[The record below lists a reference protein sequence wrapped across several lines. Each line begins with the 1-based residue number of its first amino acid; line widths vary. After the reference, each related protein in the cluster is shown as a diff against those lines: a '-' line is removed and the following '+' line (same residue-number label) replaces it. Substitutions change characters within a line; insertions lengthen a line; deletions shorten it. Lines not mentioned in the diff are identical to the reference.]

1 MPAILP
7 ESWHSAK
14 QRECVV
20 DSLPTIEELH
30 SAAASVTGLSDF
42 GPPDYM
48 AGLEVILLSYRHEAA
63 LTPLGVRLARE
74 ELLAILM
81 ARLFSEAGWQR
92 YPAYAE
98 VPVERPVFIIGAPRT
113 GTTTLH
119 RLLTAD
125 PRHQGLE
132 MWLGY
137 APQPRP
143 LRSQWPAN
151 PVFQQVQAG
160 VEQFFRHDPE
170 YRGIH
175 DRNASEVEECWLL
188 TRQSMLSAYFEF
200 TGHVPSYS
208 AWLAEQD
215 WTQAYQRH
223 RRNLQLIGLRD
234 PGRRWVLKHSGHMLC
249 LDALF
254 AAYPDA
260 LVIQTHRRPA
270 SAVLGS
276 ACSMV
281 SRLAA
286 GRSPKFQGQSIGPAL
301 LELAARALGQFAKD
315 RARHDPARFYDVE
328 FDDFAAN
335 PLDVVAG
342 IYQRVGGQL
351 TEDVAAAMAAVLAAD
366 GRLRAHRYDIADF
379 GVTPEQADIRLG
391 ALL

>member
-1 MPAILP
+1 
-7 ESWHSAK
+7 
-14 QRECVV
+14 V

-30 SAAASVTGLSDF
+30 SAASSVTGLSDF
-42 GPPDYM
+42 GPPDYL
-48 AGLEVILLSYRHEAA
+48 AGLEMILFSYRHEAA

-74 ELLAILM
+74 ELLAILI
-81 ARLFSEAGWQR
+81 ARLFSEAGWRR
-92 YPAYAE
+92 YPDHAR
-98 VPVERPVFIIGAPRT
+98 VPVERPVFIIGPPRT

-119 RLLTAD
+119 RMLTAD

-132 MWLGY
+132 LWLGY

-143 LRSQWPAN
+143 RRSEWPKD
-151 PVFQQVQAG
+151 PVFQLVQAG
-160 VEQFFRHDPE
+160 CDQFFTRDPE

-175 DRNASEVEECWLL
+175 DRNAGEVEECWLL

-200 TGHVPSYS
+200 TSHVPSFS

-215 WTQAYQRH
+215 WTQAYLRH
-223 RRNLQLIGLRD
+223 RRNLQLIGLREG
-234 PGRRWVLKHSGHMLC
+234 GRRWVLKSSGHMLC

-260 LVIQTHRRPA
+260 LVIQTHRRPG
-270 SAVLGS
+270 SAVVGS

-281 SRLAA
+281 SRLSA
-286 GRSPKFQGQSIGPAL
+286 GRSDVFAGRSIGPEL
-301 LELAARALGQFAKD
+301 LELAARALGQFAED
-315 RARHDPARFYDVE
+315 RARHDQDRFYDVE
-328 FDDFAAN
+328 FDDFAAR

-342 IYQRVGGQL
+342 IYRRIGEEL
-351 TEDVAAAMAAVLAAD
+351 TADVTAAMAAVLAQD
-366 GRLRAHRYDIADF
+366 ERLRAHRYDIADF

>member
-1 MPAILP
+1 M
-7 ESWHSAK
+7 
-14 QRECVV
+14 V
-20 DSLPTIEELH
+20 DSLPTIDELH

-48 AGLEVILLSYRHEAA
+48 AGLEKILFSYRHEAA
-63 LTPLGVRLARE
+63 LTPLGARLARE
-74 ELLAILM
+74 ELLAILS
-81 ARLFSEAGWQR
+81 ARLVSEAGWQR
-92 YPAYAE
+92 HPEHAA
-98 VPVERPVFIIGAPRT
+98 VPVERPLFIVGAPRT

-119 RLLTAD
+119 RMLTAD

-143 LRSQWPAN
+143 LRSQWPGD
-151 PVFQQVQAG
+151 PVFRQVQAG
-160 VEQFFRHDPE
+160 VDQFFRQDPE

-175 DRNASEVEECWLL
+175 DRSASEVEECWLL

-215 WTQAYQRH
+215 WTQAYLRH
-223 RRNLQLIGLRD
+223 RRNLQLIGLPD
-234 PGRRWVLKHSGHMLC
+234 ADRRWVLKYSGHMLC

-254 AAYPDA
+254 TAYPDA

-270 SAVLGS
+270 STVVGS

-286 GRSPKFQGQSIGPAL
+286 GKSLVFQDRLIGPEL
-301 LELAARALGQFAKD
+301 LELAARALGRFAKD
-315 RARHDPARFYDVE
+315 RARHDQARFYDVE
-328 FDDFAAN
+328 FDDFVKN
-335 PLDVVAG
+335 PLGVVAG
-342 IYQRVGGQL
+342 VYCRIGEPL
-351 TEDVAAAMAAVLAAD
+351 SAEAAAAMEAVLAKD
-366 GRLRAHRYDIADF
+366 DRQRAHRYDIADF
-379 GVTPEQADIRLG
+379 GVTPEQADTRLT